1 MKIICAALLLVLSL
15 CSSADEYWHYQDY
28 LNKHPHQVKTLE
40 SFKKLIEN
48 SAQEISAK
56 QNKKTRIVMVYPEDQ
71 VSDYWRRNIM
81 ALKKRLIES
90 KVEFE
95 FEVIPTP
102 TGGNVK
108 KESAKILEAIKKKP
122 DYLIFTLN
130 VKEHSKLINQTLAY
144 SPIKLI
150 LLNITTPLKSWGK
163 NQPFFYVG
171 FDHEEGTQKLIE
183 EARRRLPNGGSYA
196 VLYHSKGYVSKMRGD
211 YAIKELS
218 KDRKWKLVSRYYTD
232 ANSEKVGIALKDL
245 FSRNKEVDLIISCAT
260 DISLKAQMFK
270 GNHKFLLN
278 GWGGGSAEID
288 SLLRTKN
295 GIDFSVMRMNDDSAI
310 AIAEAIKLDLE
321 GHTKKV
327 PHIFSGSMSLITKE
341 TSGQEISTLIEKAFR
356 YSNERN

>member
-1 MKIICAALLLVLSL
+1 MKIICAALLLVISFTT
-15 CSSADEYWHYQDY
+15 SSDEYWHYQDY
-28 LNKHPHQVKTLE
+28 LNKYPHQISILR
-40 SFKKLIEN
+40 SFKELVEN
-48 SAQEISAK
+48 AAQEISIK
-56 QNKKTRIVMVYPEDQ
+56 QVKKTKIVMIYPEDQ

-90 KVEFE
+90 KVAFE
-95 FEVIPTP
+95 LEVIPTP
-102 TGGNVK
+102 TGGNIK

-150 LLNITTPLKSWGK
+150 LLNITTPLKSWEK

-183 EARRRLPNGGSYA
+183 EVGRRLPNGGSYA

-232 ANSEKVGIALKDL
+232 ANPKKVEIALKDL
-245 FSRNKEVDLIISCAT
+245 FSRNKKIDLIISCAT

-270 GNHKFLLN
+270 ADHKFLLN

-310 AIAEAIKLDLE
+310 AIAEAIKLDLQ
-321 GHTKKV
+321 GNAKKV
-327 PHIFSGSMSLITKE
+327 PQIFSGSMTLITKE
-341 TSGQEISTLIEKAFR
+341 TSSPEISSLIEKAFR